1 MSRTNEATLDAP
13 FGVVGT
19 PLQDWQASRALRR
32 VPVVSIEELIPPGTR
47 LVVVAPHP
55 DDEILA
61 CGGLLA
67 AMAGRVAD
75 VHLMS
80 VTDGDASH
88 PGSQQWPVARLR
100 AQRRVESECAMARLG
115 LDLARLSWQRL
126 ALPDARVA
134 EHEAALAQAISAQLH
149 PGDYVLATW
158 RHDGHG
164 DHEAV
169 GRAAA
174 QAAQQ
179 QGATLLEVPVWA
191 WHWAHPEDPRLPW
204 GQACKLLLSDDQ
216 LERKRDAIRAHTS
229 QLHEDPSTGA
239 PPVLDR
245 STLERLLQ
253 PFELVFARVTPT

>member
-1 MSRTNEATLDAP
+1 MSRGHAIANDAP

-19 PLQDWQASRALRR
+19 PLHEWQASRALRR
-32 VPVVSIEELIPPGTR
+32 APVVSIDDLIPPGAR

-55 DDEILA
+55 DDEVLA

-67 AMAGRVAD
+67 AMAERVAD
-75 VHLMS
+75 LHLIS

-100 AQRRVESECAMARLG
+100 AQRRVESESALARLG
-115 LDLARLSWQRL
+115 LDLSRLSWQRL

-134 EHEAALAQAISAQLH
+134 EHEAVLMSALCRELQA
-149 PGDYVLATW
+149 GDYVLATW

-174 QAAQQ
+174 QAARL
-179 QGATLLEVPVWA
+179 QGAHLLEVPVWA

-204 GQACKLLLSDDQ
+204 GRARKLLLSDEQ
-216 LERKRDAIRAHTS
+216 LERKREAIRAHAS
-229 QLHEDPSTGA
+229 QLHDDPSTGA

-245 STLERLLQ
+245 ATLERLLQ
-253 PFELVFARVTPT
+253 PFELVFT

>member
-1 MSRTNEATLDAP
+1 MNRASAVKADAP

-19 PLQDWQASRALRR
+19 PLPEWQASQALQR
-32 VPVVSIEELIPPGTR
+32 VPEVSIEELIPQGAR

-55 DDEILA
+55 DDEVLA

-67 AMAGRVAD
+67 AMANRVES
-75 VHLMS
+75 VQLVS

-88 PGSQQWPVARLR
+88 PGSQLWPVPRLR
-100 AQRRVESECAMARLG
+100 AQRRVESECALARLG
-115 LDLARLSWQRL
+115 FDLSRLVWHRL
-126 ALPDARVA
+126 AMPDAQVA
-134 EHEAALAQAISAQLH
+134 AHEAALVDRLSAQLQ
-149 PGDYVLATW
+149 PGDYILATW

-174 QAAQQ
+174 QAARAK
-179 QGATLLEVPVWA
+179 GAILLEVPVWA

-204 GQACKLLLSDDQ
+204 GRARKLMLDDQQ
-216 LERKRDAIRAHTS
+216 LERKRQAIRAHAS
-229 QLHEDPSTGA
+229 QLHDDPSTGA

-245 STLERLLQ
+245 TTLERLLQ
-253 PFELVFARVTPT
+253 PFELVFT